1 MCDSNNNLKSQS
13 YCNMLQYYRNL
24 VNNYGVVEANV
35 YFEREMKKFCSQVI
49 TQEYCVICK
58 ESKFLEE
65 GVHYLEDYGYDSSD
79 HDASLNSSI
88 LKFKNLKNLT
98 YIRPHIESGKIK
110 LIRDAFE
117 DENNVPPLENS
128 L

>member
-1 MCDSNNNLKSQS
+1 MCDSFSNVKSQS
-13 YCNMLQYYRNL
+13 YCNMLHYYRNL
-24 VNNYGVVEANV
+24 VNNYGVAEANIL
-35 YFEREMKKFCSQVI
+35 FEREMKKFCSQVI

-58 ESKFLEE
+58 ENELLEE
-65 GVHYLEDYGYDSSD
+65 GVHYLEDYGYDSTD
-79 HDASLNSSI
+79 HNTSLNSSI
-88 LKFKNLKNLT
+88 VKFKNLKNLT

-117 DENNVPPLENS
+117 DENVVPPLENS

>member
-1 MCDSNNNLKSQS
+1 MCDNNNSLKSQS

-24 VNNYGVVEANV
+24 VNNYGVAEANIL
-35 YFEREMKKFCSQVI
+35 FEREMKKFCSQMI

-58 ESKFLEE
+58 ENELLEE
-65 GVHYLEDYGYDSSD
+65 GIHYLEDYGYDSNA